1 MALTKILQEG
11 IKDGEIVNADI
22 NASAAIATSK
32 ISGLA
37 TSATTDTTNASN
49 IGSGSLAN
57 ARLTK
62 PVDFADSEKARF
74 GTGNDLEIYHDGN
87 HSYIARPSGA
97 DGQLLIRALENE
109 NSIVMSTNGG
119 VELYY
124 DNSKKFHVSSLG
136 ATVTGNLF
144 ISGGYI
150 NLNDNY
156 SYGMGSSNKG
166 QIYHSGSHQYLLNTV
181 GNIYIMP
188 KSGEYS
194 IGCYPDGAVELY
206 HNNIKMIETTSTG
219 TSMPD
224 GKFAK
229 FGNGDDLTMGH
240 NTSNY
245 ITYTGADFL
254 ITGDNTNQVK
264 IMPRS
269 DEPAAVFKPNAE
281 VELYYDN
288 SKKIE
293 TTSTG
298 AAITGKL
305 GIGTTSPSDEVT
317 LSGSDP
323 VISVQEAS
331 VSSKVD
337 IGTGTVTGYINIQ
350 KADGTRN
357 VQISADGV
365 SYLKGGSVGVGL
377 SNPESYDSY
386 ANHLVVYGAGHAGMT
401 IRGNYAN
408 TGNIY
413 FADGTSGGEKYD
425 GFMSYSFPT
434 QRLALGAGGTTR
446 VKVTTDGLCFGS
458 DTAAANALDDYE
470 YGTFTP
476 TILGDNSS
484 SNQSGYAW
492 RYGSY
497 TKVGRLVHVRI
508 AFGLSDGFQSSF
520 SSCYIGLPLTAYSDH
535 GTSNFDYVP
544 IYGYNYNSGYGDD
557 GNATGFYLECNGHAV
572 NSFKIV
578 KGNGKSNINQNDLN
592 GGQRMAFSFCYQGGA

>member
-49 IGSGSLAN
+49 ISSGTLAA
-57 ARLTK
+57 ARVANLASSQITK
-62 PVDFADSEKARF
+62 PIDFADNEKARF

-97 DGQLLIRALENE
+97 DGQLLLRALDNE

-124 DNSKKFHVSSLG
+124 DNSKKFETSSGGIAVTGGINLTTNLSMLDNGLLKLG
-136 ATVTGNLF
+136 TGDDLQISHDGTNSTINSQTGNLRIRNVGQF
-144 ISGGYI
+144 QVTK
-150 NLNDNY
+150 
-156 SYGMGSSNKG
+156 GSTENM
-166 QIYHSGSHQYLLNTV
+166 I
-181 GNIYIMP
+181 IAI
-188 KSGEYS
+188 
-194 IGCYPDGAVELY
+194 PDGAVELY
-206 HNNIKMIETTSTG
+206 HDNTKMIETTSTG

-229 FGNGDDLTMGH
+229 FGNSDDLTMGH

-288 SKKIE
+288 SLKLE
-293 TTSTG
+293 TTSIGVTVDGTVGISNVSGGFSGSGGGQDYMGIKTSSGDYALTVKTHGTG
-298 AAITGKL
+298 IGRV
-305 GIGTTSPSDEVT
+305 GIGTTAPAENFHIN
-317 LSGSDP
+317 SGG
-323 VISVQEAS
+323 AS
-331 VSSKVD
+331 C
-337 IGTGTVTGYINIQ
+337 IQ
-350 KADGTRN
+350 RLQT
-357 VQISADGV
+357 S
-365 SYLKGGSVGVGL
+365 
-377 SNPESYDSY
+377 SYDSY
-386 ANHLVVYGAGHAGMT
+386 IGTVHSA
-401 IRGNYAN
+401 
-408 TGNIY
+408 GNISQQSVAGQL
-413 FADGTSGGEKYD
+413 FLRGQNGIGFSANSGSASQVKITSGGI
-425 GFMSYSFPT
+425 
-434 QRLALGAGGTTR
+434 
-446 VKVTTDGLCFGS
+446 CFGG
-458 DTAAANALDDYE
+458 DTADSNALDDYE

-508 AFGLSDGFQSSF
+508 AFGLSDGFQSNF
-520 SSCYIGLPLTAYSDH
+520 TSCFIGLPLTAYSDH
-535 GTSNFDYVP
+535 GTSNFDYIP
-544 IYGYNYNSGYGDD
+544 MYGYNYNSGYGDD
-557 GNATGFYLECNGHAV
+557 GNATGFYLEANGHSV
-572 NSFKIV
+572 TSYRIV
-578 KGNGKSNINQNDLN
+578 KGNGKSNITQNDLA
-592 GGQRMAFSFCYQGGA
+592 GGQRFAWNFCYQGGA

>member
-49 IGSGSLAN
+49 ISSGTLAA
-57 ARLTK
+57 ARVANLASSQITK
-62 PVDFADSEKARF
+62 PIDFADNEKARF

-97 DGQLLIRALENE
+97 DGQLLLRALDNE

-119 VELYY
+119 VELHY
-124 DNSKKFHVSSLG
+124 DNSKKLETVSTGVVVSGKLETTGFLSVAADNQDLKVGAGDDIRIFH
-136 ATVTGNLF
+136 
-144 ISGGYI
+144 
-150 NLNDNY
+150 D
-156 SYGMGSSNKG
+156 GSSSRIYNATGDLILRSASYYLNNADGSENIIKG
-166 QIYHSGSHQYLLNTV
+166 VEN
-181 GNIYIMP
+181 
-188 KSGEYS
+188 
-194 IGCYPDGAVELY
+194 GAVELY
-206 HNNIKMIETTSTG
+206 HNNTKMIETTSTG

-229 FGNGDDLTMGH
+229 FGNSDDLTMGH

-288 SKKIE
+288 SLKLE
-293 TTSTG
+293 TTSIGVTVDGTVGISNVSGGFSGSGGGQDYMGIKTSSGDYALTVKTHGTG
-298 AAITGKL
+298 IGRV
-305 GIGTTSPSDEVT
+305 GIGTTAPAENFHIN
-317 LSGSDP
+317 SGG
-323 VISVQEAS
+323 AS
-331 VSSKVD
+331 C
-337 IGTGTVTGYINIQ
+337 IQ
-350 KADGTRN
+350 RLQT
-357 VQISADGV
+357 S
-365 SYLKGGSVGVGL
+365 
-377 SNPESYDSY
+377 SYDSY
-386 ANHLVVYGAGHAGMT
+386 IGTVHSA
-401 IRGNYAN
+401 
-408 TGNIY
+408 GNISQQSVAGQL
-413 FADGTSGGEKYD
+413 FLRGQNGIGFSANSGSASQVKITSGGI
-425 GFMSYSFPT
+425 
-434 QRLALGAGGTTR
+434 
-446 VKVTTDGLCFGS
+446 CFGG
-458 DTAAANALDDYE
+458 DTADSNALDDYE

-508 AFGLSDGFQSSF
+508 AFGLSDGFQSNF
-520 SSCYIGLPLTAYSDH
+520 TSCFIGLPLTAYSDH
-535 GTSNFDYVP
+535 GTSNFDYIP
-544 IYGYNYNSGYGDD
+544 MYGYNYNSGYGDD
-557 GNATGFYLECNGHAV
+557 GNATGFYLEANGHSV
-572 NSFKIV
+572 TSYRIV
-578 KGNGKSNINQNDLN
+578 KGNGKSNITQNDLA
-592 GGQRMAFSFCYQGGA
+592 GGQRFAWNFCYQGGA